1 MKLIL
6 RFEQPDGMGIY
17 QGTLYIPYDAARHP
31 LPEADHGLREW
42 RDMYSGSAR
51 ERFFFGFNSVEQAR
65 SWFYN
70 RDVLERME
78 ERECKLVAYA
88 VEDEHIHVGYAQ
100 TVFMIEHAVL
110 VAELDPTDLHH
121 PQFDETYDALYN
133 AVIETLS

>member
-17 QGTLYIPYDAARHP
+17 QGTSYIPYDAARHP
-31 LPEADHGLREW
+31 LPESDYGLRKW
-42 RDMYSGSAR
+42 REMYSRSAR
-51 ERFFFGFNSVEQAR
+51 ERFFFGFNSVKQAR
-65 SWFYN
+65 AWFYDRN
-70 RDVLERME
+70 VLNIME
-78 ERECKLVAYA
+78 EHGCKLVAYA

-121 PQFDETYDALYN
+121 PRFDETYQTLYN
-133 AVIETLS
+133 AVVEAL